1 MVIEKRWIQTHFP
14 GKYRMPQSDETGEG
28 WILDSDYIA
37 SATGLRALGPVI
49 FEPLREPAQA
59 EWGWW
64 CWQDGPS
71 GELPVVHERRHVDV
85 DAEGRRSVH
94 VAQLRL
100 GRRMDPRPLV
110 ARGARALDS
119 PGADQQ
125 RRDPDAQRECP
136 WP

>member
-1 MVIEKRWIQTHFP
+1 MIIEKRWIQTHFP

-28 WILDSDYIA
+28 WILDSDYVA

-49 FEPLREPAQA
+49 FEPLQEPAQA

-71 GELPVVHERRHVDV
+71 ANYRWSTNGDTLTLTPK
-85 DAEGRRSVH
+85 GRRSVH
-94 VAQLRL
+94 VAQLHL

-125 RRDPDAQRECP
+125 RRDPEAQRECP